1 MPSTTH
7 TTIKHT
13 LLVLCLEKVWPKSDE
28 HSFDQLWYTLCLWKC
43 VIITPLV
50 QSFDFEGTWCILFWG
65 YLVYIIRDNYP
76 LSSIFW
82 FWGYLVYIIRDNYPL
97 SSNLSILRVP
107 GVYYSRNASCA
118 LNLIYTIV
126 LLSLGRYLCWYHLTG
141 SQWFDTSAGIIWQ
154 VVSGSTPL
162 LVSFDR

>member
-76 LSSIFW
+76 LSS
-82 FWGYLVYIIRDNYPL
+82 
-97 SSNLSILRVP
+97 NLSILRVP

-141 SQWFDTSAGIIWQ
+141 SQWFDTSAGIIRQ

>member
-50 QSFDFEGTWCILFWG
+50 QSFDFEGTWCIL
-65 YLVYIIRDNYP
+65 
-76 LSSIFW
+76 